1 MVPMIDWGSMALV
14 SLAVVGFLVGM
25 IYFGLS
31 MTGTNPDNPTQK
43 NLDR

>member
-14 SLAVVGFLVGM
+14 FAAVVGSLLGM

-31 MTGTNPDNPTQK
+31 MTGPIPANPRQGT
-43 NLDR
+43 